1 MRIKP
6 PPALGAPRRRA
17 GMMQRTGERAI
28 VLVCGGRGTD
38 LAVGVASYAADYAEA
53 AGGKLLQDRVSG
65 DICEKQRLGSRNGGG
80 GEAM

>member
-1 MRIKP
+1 M
-6 PPALGAPRRRA
+6 
-17 GMMQRTGERAI
+17 
-28 VLVCGGRGTD
+28 LVCGGRGTD